1 MSTLKDVLC
10 ALAIV
15 IAYGIAGRM
24 DYDDAVMRDQTRPWI
39 ETPAEEGCDEGDISV
54 PAAHASGLEPARF
67 GHCPPFVE

>member
-24 DYDDAVMRDQTRPWI
+24 DYDDTVMLAEARHGI
-39 ETPAEEGCDEGDISV
+39 ESPAERACAEGDI
-54 PAAHASGLEPARF
+54 PGPEARAPGLEPARF
-67 GHCPPFVE
+67 EDCFPLDE